1 MSTITFRQIDRRVG
15 LTVALGFLAVAFGG
29 LIAVVGFYRLAG
41 FVDDFPSVKGLAI
54 LAVIVFVA
62 PPIFMVMAL
71 YKRTEV
77 RFVGDE
83 IEVMARGVAE
93 PKRIAIAEIAG
104 ADLNHSRM
112 GALSLFGADGRLL
125 HRFAPYNDSTS
136 LESLVAGL
144 TRTGLFRSEPVEV
157 RVFGTKAA
165 GRLFTRK

>member
-1 MSTITFRQIDRRVG
+1 MTTITFKQIDRRVG

-41 FVDDFPSVKGLAI
+41 FVDDFPSVKALAI
-54 LAVIVFVA
+54 LAVILFVA
-62 PPIFMVMAL
+62 PPIFLVMAL

-77 RFVGDE
+77 RFTADE
-83 IEVMARGVAE
+83 IEVTTKGAAE
-93 PKRIAIAEIAG
+93 PKRIVIAEIAG
-104 ADLNHSRM
+104 ADVNRSRM

-136 LESLVAGL
+136 IDALVVCL

-165 GRLFTRK
+165 GRLLTRR